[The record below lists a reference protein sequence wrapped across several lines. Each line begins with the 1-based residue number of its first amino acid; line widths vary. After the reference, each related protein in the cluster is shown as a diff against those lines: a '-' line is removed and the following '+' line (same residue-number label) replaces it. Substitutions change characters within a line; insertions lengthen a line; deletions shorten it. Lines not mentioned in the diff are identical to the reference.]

1 MRTLRI
7 TLAFANI
14 GARPANFSIFLLYIG
29 YGVDRS
35 LIVFSFS
42 LNFRFFNCALVAGR
56 TQHRIPQRRQYPT
69 LAVIETP
76 QNFENVN
83 DNCK

>member
-1 MRTLRI
+1 MPMTLH
-7 TLAFANI
+7 TL
-14 GARPANFSIFLLYIG
+14 GLDLGTSIFLSLLFIG

-56 TQHRIPQRRQYPT
+56 TQHRIPQRRQYLLVSGMLQRP
-69 LAVIETP
+69 L
-76 QNFENVN
+76 
-83 DNCK
+83 